1 MFCSKRKKEEGKS
14 FITVSWGGEE
24 KGKAALERPHLRP
37 LSTLFL
43 SLSLTFSLTAGGRRF
58 PSSSSCSRARRAAAG
73 LPPAVSSLFLRCS
86 SSAVTFFFEAS
97 AAAAAPVE
105 IVSPSTATE
114 AKRAASSSLSD
125 DEDDEEAGM
134 RSMRLK
140 RPLVEGVRP
149 ACAALWARFR
159 QFEFECENTFA
170 NCERKKIQKSSQT
183 LFSLFSVLSSS
194 HDDGRGRA
202 RARFSEASSRRRS
215 RCLCSCRR
223 CPRGQGG
230 SVRRAFF

>member
-1 MFCSKRKKEEGKS
+1 
-14 FITVSWGGEE
+14 
-24 KGKAALERPHLRP
+24 
-37 LSTLFL
+37 
-43 SLSLTFSLTAGGRRF
+43 
-58 PSSSSCSRARRAAAG
+58 
-73 LPPAVSSLFLRCS
+73 
-86 SSAVTFFFEAS
+86 VTFFFEAS

-125 DEDDEEAGM
+125 DEDDEEASM

-183 LFSLFSVLSSS
+183 LFSLFSRQAMATAEAELELASQKRPR
-194 HDDGRGRA
+194 DDEADASAPVGAAPAAKAA
-202 RARFSEASSRRRS
+202 R
-215 RCLCSCRR
+215 
-223 CPRGQGG
+223 
-230 SVRRAFF
+230 

>member
-1 MFCSKRKKEEGKS
+1 
-14 FITVSWGGEE
+14 VSWGGEE

-183 LFSLFSVLSSS
+183 LFSLFSLLSSS
-194 HDDGRGRA
+194 HDDGRG
-202 RARFSEASSRRRS
+202 
-215 RCLCSCRR
+215 
-223 CPRGQGG
+223 
-230 SVRRAFF
+230 